1 LGPLQTLVLILVL
14 WAVAVS
20 ACRVL
25 HLEEHGLEAHPLY
38 IIYRSHRLNDLLS
51 RLASWNPSLWRVFG
65 DVAVAMAFGQMAF
78 LGWLLV
84 RNLLHLFLNP
94 SSASPMLP
102 LIPGVTIKPQSI
114 PYFLTAASVIIL
126 LHELSHGVLCAVEG
140 VRVRNSALLLAV
152 FFFGGA
158 IQPDEG
164 EMERKEGLGR
174 MRIYAVGSLTN
185 LALGLITFALSLLL
199 GGRLPRPLSLLL
211 QWTYFLSINLAIVNM
226 LPTYPFDGDGMLNAL
241 FKRFR
246 DHGEALRRITG
257 GSFLL
262 LVLSNMAMSLL
273 KFGLISF

>member
-1 LGPLQTLVLILVL
+1 
-14 WAVAVS
+14 
-20 ACRVL
+20 
-25 HLEEHGLEAHPLY
+25 
-38 IIYRSHRLNDLLS
+38 
-51 RLASWNPSLWRVFG
+51 
-65 DVAVAMAFGQMAF
+65 
-78 LGWLLV
+78 
-84 RNLLHLFLNP
+84 
-94 SSASPMLP
+94 
-102 LIPGVTIKPQSI
+102 
-114 PYFLTAASVIIL
+114 ASVIIL

-199 GGRLPRPLSLLL
+199 GGRLPQPLSLLL

-246 DHGEALRRITG
+246 EHGEALRRITG